1 MENLLLARTVQFI
14 FAGLS
19 SGSIYALVALG
30 FNIIYNTTLVVNLA
44 QGEFLMLGAMT
55 MISLR
60 VVFKLPVL
68 LALPLAT
75 LIVGFTGIL
84 FDRFVIRPLKKPSL
98 MLLILLTLGGST
110 FLKGMALLIWGK
122 DPYSAPPFVRAR
134 SISILGATFSP
145 QILWVIGML
154 AIVSILLWFFFERT
168 LFGKAMKACAENSR
182 AASLM
187 GINVKNFIMI
197 SYFLGGAIG
206 GLGGMMIA
214 PISFMVY
221 DEGTM
226 IGLKGFASAV
236 LGGVG
241 SYPGAVVGGLVL
253 GLLESLSTGYIS
265 SIFKDILAFVVLLFI
280 LVIKPSGLMKRAE
293 E

>member
-1 MENLLLARTVQFI
+1 MESLFLSKVIQFI
-14 FAGLS
+14 FSGLS

-30 FNIIYNTTLVVNLA
+30 FDIIYNTTLLVNLA
-44 QGEFLMLGAMT
+44 QGEFLMLGAMI
-55 MISLR
+55 MISFHG
-60 VVFKLPVL
+60 VFKLPIP
-68 LALPLAT
+68 LALLLST
-75 LIVGFTGIL
+75 LIVGCAGIL
-84 FDRFVIRPLKKPSL
+84 FDRLVIRPLKRPSI

-110 FLKGMALLIWGK
+110 FLKGVALLIWGK
-122 DPYSAPPFVRAR
+122 DPYSAPTFIRTR
-134 SISILGATFSP
+134 SISLLGATFSP
-145 QILWVIGML
+145 QILWVIGTL
-154 AIVSILLWFFFERT
+154 VIVSIILWFFFERT
-168 LFGKAMKACAENSR
+168 LFGKAMKACAENPR

-187 GINVKNFIMI
+187 GVNVKTLIMI

-206 GLGGMMIA
+206 ALGGMVIA

-265 SIFKDILAFVVLLFI
+265 SIFKDVLAFVVLLFI
-280 LVIKPSGLMKRAE
+280 LVIKPSGLMKQAE

>member
-1 MENLLLARTVQFI
+1 
-14 FAGLS
+14 
-19 SGSIYALVALG
+19 
-30 FNIIYNTTLVVNLA
+30 
-44 QGEFLMLGAMT
+44 
-55 MISLR
+55 
-60 VVFKLPVL
+60 
-68 LALPLAT
+68 
-75 LIVGFTGIL
+75 
-84 FDRFVIRPLKKPSL
+84 
-98 MLLILLTLGGST
+98 
-110 FLKGMALLIWGK
+110 
-122 DPYSAPPFVRAR
+122 
-134 SISILGATFSP
+134 
-145 QILWVIGML
+145 
-154 AIVSILLWFFFERT
+154 
-168 LFGKAMKACAENSR
+168 
-182 AASLM
+182 
-187 GINVKNFIMI
+187 MI

-206 GLGGMMIA
+206 ALGGMVIA

-265 SIFKDILAFVVLLFI
+265 SIFKDVLAFVVLLLI